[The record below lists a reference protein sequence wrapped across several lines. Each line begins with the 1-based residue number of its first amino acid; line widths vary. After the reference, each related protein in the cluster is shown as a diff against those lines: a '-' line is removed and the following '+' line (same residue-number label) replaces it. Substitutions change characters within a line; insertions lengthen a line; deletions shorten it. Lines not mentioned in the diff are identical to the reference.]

1 MQIKYFVNYEAMSE
15 GASQQIAAKIIAKPD
30 LLLCAASGSSPLGAY
45 RKLAENNSIG
55 FEQLRI
61 IKLDEWGGIEMNNP
75 QSCESFLQE
84 HVLKPMEIHPD
95 RYITFQTNPKDKEA
109 ECRMVSTYLENNG
122 PIDLCVLGLGL
133 NGHIAFNEP
142 ANFLQ
147 PFAHVA
153 ELSGTSMQ
161 HPMAS
166 QMNEKPSFG
175 LTLGMAEILQSRKI
189 IIAVTGSK
197 KKEIVRDFLSGK
209 ITTRLP
215 ASFLWLHPNVECLV
229 DQTVFDD

>member
-1 MQIKYFVNYEAMSE
+1 MQIKYFDDYDAMSE
-15 GASQQIAAKIIAKPD
+15 ETSQQIAVKIAAKPD
-30 LLLCAASGSSPLGAY
+30 LLLCSASGSSPLGAY
-45 RKLAENNSIG
+45 KKLAQNGSIV

-61 IKLDEWGGIEMNNP
+61 IKLDEWGGIEMDNP

-84 HVLKPMEIHPD
+84 HVLKPLRVHPD
-95 RYITFQTNPKDKEA
+95 RYITFQTNPQNKEA
-109 ECRMVSTYLENNG
+109 ECRTVSNYLENNG

-142 ANFLQ
+142 ADFLQ
-147 PFAHVA
+147 PFAHIA

-166 QMNEKPSFG
+166 KMDQKPTYG

-189 IIAVTGSK
+189 MIAVTGK
-197 KKEIVRDFLSGK
+197 KKKVIAENFLSGK

-229 DQTVFDD
+229 DKTIFDD

>member
-1 MQIKYFVNYEAMSE
+1 MQIKYFENYEAMSE
-15 GASQQIAAKIIAKPD
+15 EASQQIAVKIAAKPD
-30 LLLCAASGSSPLGAY
+30 LLLCAASGSSPLGTY
-45 RKLAENNSIG
+45 KKLAENNSIM
-55 FEQLRI
+55 FEQLRV
-61 IKLDEWGGIEMNNP
+61 IKLDEWGGIAMNNP
-75 QSCESFLQE
+75 NSCESFLQE
-84 HVLKPMEIHPD
+84 HVLKTLKIHPD
-95 RYITFQTNPKDKEA
+95 RYISFQTNPKDKEA
-109 ECRMVSTYLENNG
+109 ECRTVSAYLENNG

-142 ANFLQ
+142 ADFLQ

-153 ELSGTSMQ
+153 KLSGTSMQ
-161 HPMAS
+161 HQMAS

-197 KKEIVRDFLSGK
+197 KKEIAEDFLSGS

-229 DQTVFDD
+229 NQAVFED